1 MLISC
6 QSLSKSFGSQQLFS
20 EISLGFESGE
30 RLGLIGPNGSGKS
43 TLLKILAGL
52 ESADSGKIT
61 IKKGAKIVYLAQADD
76 LDSTQSVEMALM
88 EAIVDDPDETSR
100 HNRVSMMLSQTELN
114 NPCQDIA
121 SLSGGWRKKLAIA
134 AALIK
139 MPDLL
144 LLDEPTNHLDIQ
156 GILWLEK
163 ILTNPP
169 FAFVLISHDRT
180 FLDNRTRR
188 IIELNRCYPEGYLRV
203 NGNYSRFLSLRE
215 DFLANQLQRQTVLS
229 NKLRRETE
237 WLNRGPKARTT
248 KARFRI
254 DKAYQLKNELQEVCQ
269 RNAAD
274 KKVTIDFEAT
284 GRKTKKLLSVKKLAK
299 TLGDRQLFSDLSFE
313 LSPGSR
319 LGLMG
324 PNGSG
329 KTTLMHILAGKIE
342 ADSGAISRAEG
353 LRIVLFD
360 QKREQLD
367 QDDTL
372 RQALS
377 SSGDTVTY
385 RGRQIHI
392 VSWAKRFLFQPE
404 QLDQP
409 VSRLSGGEQARI
421 LIARLMLQP
430 ADVLL
435 LDEPGNDFDIPSLSV
450 LEESLLD
457 FPGAFVL
464 VSHDRFFLDRV
475 TTKILGFNGTG
486 QFMFY
491 ADYHQWLQQQKSKN
505 SVKKKIKTKG
515 KAKSQSKN
523 KAKITYKERLELD
536 GIEET
541 ILAAEQEVEKC
552 EKHIEDP
559 AVIRNQEELAKW
571 CSMLQPAQEK
581 VERLYTRWEKLELL
595 NQ

>member
-299 TLGDRQLFSDLSFE
+299 LWVTGSFSATSVLSF
-313 LSPGSR
+313 
-319 LGLMG
+319 
-324 PNGSG
+324 
-329 KTTLMHILAGKIE
+329 H
-342 ADSGAISRAEG
+342 RA
-353 LRIVLFD
+353 
-360 QKREQLD
+360 
-367 QDDTL
+367 
-372 RQALS
+372 
-377 SSGDTVTY
+377 
-385 RGRQIHI
+385 
-392 VSWAKRFLFQPE
+392 
-404 QLDQP
+404 
-409 VSRLSGGEQARI
+409 
-421 LIARLMLQP
+421 
-430 ADVLL
+430 
-435 LDEPGNDFDIPSLSV
+435 
-450 LEESLLD
+450 
-457 FPGAFVL
+457 
-464 VSHDRFFLDRV
+464 
-475 TTKILGFNGTG
+475 
-486 QFMFY
+486 
-491 ADYHQWLQQQKSKN
+491 
-505 SVKKKIKTKG
+505 
-515 KAKSQSKN
+515 
-523 KAKITYKERLELD
+523 
-536 GIEET
+536 
-541 ILAAEQEVEKC
+541 
-552 EKHIEDP
+552 
-559 AVIRNQEELAKW
+559 AV
-571 CSMLQPAQEK
+571 
-581 VERLYTRWEKLELL
+581 
-595 NQ
+595 